1 MISFFSLSSTLSFS
15 HTATSDTL
23 AFLFPAH
30 AQWLLKANLL
40 LLLSQV
46 FVYLLLPLFFYQL
59 SPPPRRSPTVFKTV
73 CVGVRERARG
83 GVMEVAEY
91 SRGIV
96 AKITYSQHRLSD
108 LANSFFMFL
117 LTFVKN
123 PRGDLGTN
131 HLCVTGLNLTSSIKQ
146 KFKMQLI
153 SLKK

>member
-1 MISFFSLSSTLSFS
+1 M
-15 HTATSDTL
+15 
-23 AFLFPAH
+23 
-30 AQWLLKANLL
+30 N
-40 LLLSQV
+40 
-46 FVYLLLPLFFYQL
+46 
-59 SPPPRRSPTVFKTV
+59 R
-73 CVGVRERARG
+73 
-83 GVMEVAEY
+83 VMEVAEY

-108 LANSFFMFL
+108 LANSVFMSL

>member
-1 MISFFSLSSTLSFS
+1 
-15 HTATSDTL
+15 
-23 AFLFPAH
+23 
-30 AQWLLKANLL
+30 
-40 LLLSQV
+40 
-46 FVYLLLPLFFYQL
+46 
-59 SPPPRRSPTVFKTV
+59 
-73 CVGVRERARG
+73 
-83 GVMEVAEY
+83 MEVAEY

-146 KFKMQLI
+146 KFKMQII